1 MYKSFEGENGKLYE
15 GEVILTES
23 RLKVLAKKLSKVD
36 EFAYDTETN
45 TLRVQHKGEMSL
57 VGISICFGIEDTY
70 YIPTGHYFDDEQLS
84 VKTVVKYLKPIF
96 EREDVRIIGWNL
108 KYDLHVLAN
117 VGIHIKT
124 EDIFDGMIA
133 RWITDENESKS
144 LKECTSNIYGV
155 NQAHFDSCLATVTKE
170 QKAELGLKAN
180 NKAQFWMVKLDV
192 GAPYALADAYWTW
205 RHYVDWQMDEINN
218 EEMNTIFYKV
228 QMPFLKTLY
237 NMERR
242 GVKINKARLED
253 MNKRAEKDLQDLEYK
268 IIEIAGV
275 KFNIG
280 SSQQLCE
287 ILFGYKK
294 VNKKGEFTGN
304 VDILEKSFNYP
315 IVAKTPSGAPKTG
328 ESELVALTRANYKRD
343 VRKQEGIQMIKLI
356 LKYKRLNKL
365 KSAFIEG
372 LIKQCYDDGKV
383 HPSFNQVGCLTSE
396 TLIPTDKG
404 IYPIGDIANLGED
417 GEFVEKQ
424 LNILNRYRE
433 LEQTKYVVKY
443 VNRETVK
450 LETVLGFTIEGTL
463 NHPLIVNKYNTKEL
477 TNNIDN
483 CRLKGKYIG
492 AEEWRKLEDIEVGDC
507 IAIPYDYNLFSN
519 EYVKLDIKQ
528 PKYNTNAIQIK
539 YPQVID
545 EELAELMGIYFA
557 DGSIHSNNGSY
568 SIRIT
573 NGSKDVISRVKYLS
587 KSLFNLE
594 AKVYIDS
601 IKNSA
606 TISLTSKALEQLEES
621 LELNR
626 GCVNKVIP
634 KCILQSPRSV
644 VIAFLRGVTLD
655 SCVIREKNKLYLKYT
670 TSNEISARYI
680 QEILLN
686 LGIISSR
693 RADVSKTNNVH
704 HVCVYNEEYIK
715 FREIIGFIEQDK
727 YCILDKT
734 TKSSPKYRLDI
745 ESKTIWVKVNKV
757 VRGYNDVYDFNV
769 PNTHSFVSGAFIS
782 HNTDSGRLSCSEPN
796 LQQLPRPI
804 EFYEHKSLEEWAKDE
819 GMDLDVDD
827 YKEELESLEMK
838 DGYPTG
844 ELVDDMECDAEFLMY
859 LEYLKSWRAKSE
871 EAIFWKF
878 YEIRDCFITDT
889 DDEYIIALD

>member
-1 MYKSFEGENGKLYE
+1 MYKSFEGENGKLYK

-57 VGISICFGIEDTY
+57 VGISICFGVEDTY

-242 GVKINKARLED
+242 GVKINKARLEE

-280 SSQQLCE
+280 SSQQLSE
-287 ILFGYKK
+287 LLFGYKK

-383 HPSFNQVGCLTSE
+383 HPSFNQVG
-396 TLIPTDKG
+396 
-404 IYPIGDIANLGED
+404 
-417 GEFVEKQ
+417 
-424 LNILNRYRE
+424 
-433 LEQTKYVVKY
+433 
-443 VNRETVK
+443 
-450 LETVLGFTIEGTL
+450 
-463 NHPLIVNKYNTKEL
+463 
-477 TNNIDN
+477 
-483 CRLKGKYIG
+483 
-492 AEEWRKLEDIEVGDC
+492 
-507 IAIPYDYNLFSN
+507 
-519 EYVKLDIKQ
+519 
-528 PKYNTNAIQIK
+528 
-539 YPQVID
+539 
-545 EELAELMGIYFA
+545 
-557 DGSIHSNNGSY
+557 
-568 SIRIT
+568 
-573 NGSKDVISRVKYLS
+573 
-587 KSLFNLE
+587 
-594 AKVYIDS
+594 
-601 IKNSA
+601 
-606 TISLTSKALEQLEES
+606 
-621 LELNR
+621 
-626 GCVNKVIP
+626 
-634 KCILQSPRSV
+634 
-644 VIAFLRGVTLD
+644 
-655 SCVIREKNKLYLKYT
+655 
-670 TSNEISARYI
+670 
-680 QEILLN
+680 
-686 LGIISSR
+686 
-693 RADVSKTNNVH
+693 
-704 HVCVYNEEYIK
+704 
-715 FREIIGFIEQDK
+715 
-727 YCILDKT
+727 
-734 TKSSPKYRLDI
+734 
-745 ESKTIWVKVNKV
+745 
-757 VRGYNDVYDFNV
+757 
-769 PNTHSFVSGAFIS
+769 
-782 HNTDSGRLSCSEPN
+782 TDSGRLSCISKGTPIELVGGRKPIEEVVPGDLVYCYDDYGNLKASRVLKFMERGTKPCVKITWRSLGSHKLGTLICTPDHKIRMRDGNWLRADELKPKDRVTHLRKSEELRPRLYGLNRQVYREQEFIKSEIFKADSSMHIHHIDLNPSNNSLDNLQVMTHSEHTKLHSKLALEQGRIKYKHLYDGSSKKPNIWGRNNPNYKEYSKSDLEKLVIEAKGNISKIPMDFNTFKLKCKELDFNYKEVASKFNKKYNEPTREEFEESFMRNNGVAYKVRQELNIGRCKYDKLVKEYDICFNHAIVSVEPYMEMPVYDLEIETYHNFIASEICVHNCSEPN

-819 GMDLDVDD
+819 GMDLDAKD
-827 YKEELESLEMK
+827 YAEELESLEMK

-844 ELVDDMECDAEFLMY
+844 ELVDDIECDSEFLMY

-871 EAIFWKF
+871 DAIFWKF